1 MKTNIAGRTL
11 AEFQRQHFKEQTFL
25 QSLHELKNDKL
36 QLDELSTI
44 KTKISSSN
52 SGSEIAKLLSQ
63 QMLLLGKL
71 IVQERKKN
79 YTRRRKS

>member
-1 MKTNIAGRTL
+1 METNKTRRTL
-11 AEFQRQHFKEQTFL
+11 AEFQRQHLKEQTFL

-44 KTKISSSN
+44 KTKFSSSN
-52 SGSEIAKLLSQ
+52 SGGEIAKLLSQ

-71 IVQERKKN
+71 IVQERKQQI
-79 YTRRRKS
+79 TQGEL